1 MKAYLFL
8 LILLLLAS
16 CGISSEKKN
25 IQVKSNGLT
34 STQDYLKVDNVVSK
48 ETEFVIGSQLTYI
61 LEGVSGFSIKDDRAL
76 FGASMTVTD
85 QANGSLALQYDDLFA
100 ESREGYSKQDASV
113 LNFTLD
119 IGSPMKVGSQYTWRL
134 RVWDKRGTGELIA
147 EMPFLV
153 TEGKD
158 LVGIKTQPSG
168 LKPDKVFILSN
179 GSLKSTDV
187 AIGQKLTLYCEK
199 IDGLAIQPDSTVSI
213 GASMVV
219 VDKAGNKA
227 LEYVD
232 VFQQNPVM
240 PFAKSQSI
248 TLYLIVGDP
257 MKAGETYLWKMR
269 LWDKNNNNFVESSI
283 SINVK
288 NSE

>member
-1 MKAYLFL
+1 MKAYFPLI
-8 LILLLLAS
+8 LILLIA
-16 CGISSEKKN
+16 CGPLSEKKN
-25 IQVKSNGLT
+25 IQLKWNGLT
-34 STQDYLKVDNVVSK
+34 STNDYLKVDNVISK
-48 ETEFVIGSQLTYI
+48 ETEFVIGSQITYL
-61 LEGVSGFSIKDDRAL
+61 LEGVGGFSIKDDRAL
-76 FGASMTVTD
+76 FGASMTVID
-85 QANGSLALQYDDLFA
+85 QANGAMVLQYDDLFA
-100 ESREGYSKQDASV
+100 ERVEGYSKQDASV

-119 IGSPMKVGSQYTWRL
+119 IGSPMKVGSNYTWSI
-134 RVWDKRGTGELIA
+134 RVWDKRGTGELTA

-158 LVGIKTQPSG
+158 LVSINTQPNG
-168 LKPDKVFILSN
+168 LKPGKVFILSN

-187 AIGQKLTLYCEK
+187 VVGQKLTLYCEN
-199 IDGLAIQPDSTVSI
+199 IHGLAIQPDSTVSI

-219 VDKAGNKA
+219 VDKTGNKA

-240 PFAKSQSI
+240 PFLKSQSI

-269 LWDKNNNNFVESSI
+269 LWDKNNNNFMESSI

-288 NSE
+288 GLE